1 MNSSPDTMVKGKI
14 GELLVQLRLFQY
26 GIESAIP
33 VIDSGN
39 DIIALKGH
47 IVKSIQVKT
56 KGHDKDIRWNL
67 SNIPERYDI
76 LALVKLA
83 ENESRLDKALIYLL
97 SKEQVNGRM
106 SFSDNGEAMGQY
118 LLSEET
124 INSLFYTE
132 D

>member
-1 MNSSPDTMVKGKI
+1 MNSSPDTTVKGKI

-56 KGHDKDIRWNL
+56 KGHDKGIRWNL

-106 SFSDNGEAMGQY
+106 SFSDNDDAMSQY
-118 LLSEET
+118 LLSEEK